1 MDQLGINLPG
11 LVAQLVNFII
21 LFLILRAFLWP
32 RVVGMLDE
40 RARRI
45 KESMDRAA
53 ELQQQTARA
62 QQEVEAQLQQAR
74 QEAQEIV
81 ARALQTADRVKAEAE
96 SDARRQADALIAR
109 ARAEIQMERDRAI
122 AELRREFADVTIMA
136 AERVIQQSLDKERH
150 VALIEDVLA
159 QSGRLQSSRNG

>member
-11 LVAQLVNFII
+11 LIAQLVNFTI

-40 RARRI
+40 RTRRI
-45 KESMDRAA
+45 RESMDRAA
-53 ELQQQTARA
+53 QLQQQATQA
-62 QQEVEAQLQQAR
+62 QQEFEAQIQQAR

-81 ARALQTADRVKAEAE
+81 ARALQTADRVKADAE
-96 SDARRQADALIAR
+96 SDARKQADAIVER
-109 ARAEIQMERDRAI
+109 ARAEIQLERDRAI
-122 AELRREFADVTIMA
+122 ADLRREFADVTILA
-136 AERVIQQSLDKERH
+136 AERVIKQSLDKQRH

-159 QSGRLQSSRNG
+159 ETGSLKSARNG